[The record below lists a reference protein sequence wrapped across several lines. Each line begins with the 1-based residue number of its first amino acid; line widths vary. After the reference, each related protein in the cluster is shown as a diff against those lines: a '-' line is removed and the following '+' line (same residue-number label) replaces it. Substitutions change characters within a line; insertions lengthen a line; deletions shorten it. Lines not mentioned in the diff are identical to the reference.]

1 MHEIK
6 FEISLIWNISQAWL
20 SLSDSGSVKCSDFVC
35 DRTVTWS
42 AQMVSLS
49 LGKVGV
55 FWSLRKSCTFLQ
67 NLLCFPCHLLHLPPL
82 FPPPPPH
89 LPSSLPPPP
98 PHTSPPPQLHPTPSI
113 FDSRCLI
120 AGPLCVAV
128 CLKCNKLCSEVCEHG
143 SAQYQ
148 HIADSPVL
156 TRARATVPACLRL
169 GQSSVMGH
177 FNTTGETLL

>member
-1 MHEIK
+1 MHEFNLKHFTGLVIIIWQWQCKVFRFCVWQNSDLVCTNGLSK
-6 FEISLIWNISQAWL
+6 FGKSWGILKLKKILYIFT
-20 SLSDSGSVKCSDFVC
+20 K
-35 DRTVTWS
+35 S
-42 AQMVSLS
+42 ALFSM
-49 LGKVGV
+49 
-55 FWSLRKSCTFLQ
+55 
-67 NLLCFPCHLLHLPPL
+67 PPPPPPPL
-82 FPPPPPH
+82 FPPPHTSPPP
-89 LPSSLPPPP
+89 LLSPP
-98 PHTSPPPQLHPTPSI
+98 PHTFPPPQLHPTPSI